1 MVTPG
6 NNVQQPRLGAKELD
20 SDLATRSLSGPL
32 TGYSEAICEL
42 DARVAKVVSRDVAVC
57 LIGEEG
63 SGKELVARTIHQ
75 GSERR
80 GGPFVRVDCGACEGK
95 EQEILLFGEEQGS
108 SPQGGAFE
116 RASGGV
122 LFLNHVA
129 ALSPR
134 TQAALAQ
141 TLSMRKVRR
150 VGSVEEVPV
159 NVRIIAAHNGDL
171 RSFVEAGKFR
181 EDLFF
186 RLVVYPLVVPA
197 LRERRQDIPHIVDF
211 FLKELAG
218 DTPRSLTVEALETL
232 VHYNWPG
239 NIRELEHVV
248 HRALLAAHDQVI
260 AWDDLP
266 AELRELQSSPAV
278 GAHRGTPSSV
288 TPQRAL
294 SPGAPLPLAASVP
307 GWSPLL
313 SGNEVVP
320 LRDLERL
327 AIEHAL
333 RVTNG
338 SVSLAAQKL
347 GIGRATLYRRIAS
360 LDLSQNVA

>member
-6 NNVQQPRLGAKELD
+6 NNVQQPRLGAQELD
-20 SDLATRSLSGPL
+20 SDFPMRSLSGPL
-32 TGYSEAICEL
+32 TGYSEAIREL
-42 DARVAKVVSRDVAVC
+42 DARVAKVVGRDVAVC
-57 LIGEEG
+57 LMGEEG

-80 GGPFVRVDCGACEGK
+80 GGPFVRIDCGACEGK

-108 SPQGGAFE
+108 SPQCGAFE

-122 LFLNHVA
+122 LYLNHVA

-159 NVRIIAAHNGDL
+159 NVRIIAAHDEDL

-186 RLVVYPLVVPA
+186 RLVVYPLMVPA
-197 LRERRQDIPHIVDF
+197 LRERRQDIPHIVSF

-218 DTPRSLTVEALETL
+218 DTPRSLTAEALETL
-232 VHYNWPG
+232 VHYSWPG

-248 HRALLAAHDQVI
+248 HRAMLAAQDEVI
-260 AWDDLP
+260 GWDDLP
-266 AELRELQSSPAV
+266 AALRELPSSRTV
-278 GAHRGTPSSV
+278 DAHRVTPSSLMPPRPSLPV
-288 TPQRAL
+288 
-294 SPGAPLPLAASVP
+294 APLPAASLP

-333 RVTNG
+333 RVTKG

-360 LDLSQNVA
+360 LDLSQVVV